1 MIVVVAG
8 VAGCGKTTVGQL
20 LAERLGWLFTDG
32 DSLHPAANIAK
43 MRAGIPL
50 TDSDREP
57 WLAAMGAWMDDVH
70 ASGQSAV
77 LACSALRRRYRE
89 DLLCGRDYAV
99 MVFLTITRERCQ
111 VRLHDRH
118 GHFFGEALLESQ
130 FAVLE
135 PPDPSEQRVY
145 PMTAA
150 DGPPGELVTEIIRVL
165 GIAPVTPDGRG

>member
-32 DSLHPAANIAK
+32 DTLHPAANIAK
-43 MRAGIPL
+43 MRAGVPL

-57 WLAAMGAWMDDVH
+57 WLAAMGSWMDEVH

-77 LACSALRRRYRE
+77 LACSALRRRYRAE
-89 DLLCGRDYAV
+89 LVGERDYAV
-99 MVFLTITRERCQ
+99 MVFLTITRERCEI
-111 VRLHDRH
+111 RLHDRH
-118 GHFFGEALLESQ
+118 GHFFREALLESQ

-145 PMTAA
+145 PLTAS
-150 DGPPGELVTEIIRVL
+150 DGPPGELVTEIINLL
-165 GIAPVTPDGRG
+165 GIAPAASQPAT

>member
-43 MRAGIPL
+43 MRAGVPL
-50 TDSDREP
+50 TDADREP
-57 WLAAMGAWMDDVH
+57 WLAAMASWMDDVH

-77 LACSALRRRYRE
+77 LACSALRRRYRDE
-89 DLLCGRDYAV
+89 LLGGREYAV
-99 MVFLTITRERCQ
+99 LVFLTITRERCEI
-111 VRLHDRH
+111 RLHDRH
-118 GHFFGEALLESQ
+118 GHFFREALLASQ

-145 PMTAA
+145 SITST
-150 DGPPGELVTEIIRVL
+150 DDPPGELVTEIINLL
-165 GIAPVTPDGRG
+165 GIAPAASQPAT